1 MQDQEVTQN
10 ENISPF
16 WSFVPLNVLR
26 DQSQTNSQAC
36 CCVGLAIED
45 SEMPRKNHLEGSLT
59 DCHSN
64 KPGSLL
70 NKKFFSSSFP
80 LKKIEN

>member
-45 SEMPRKNHLEGSLT
+45 SEMPRKNHLEERST
-59 DCHSN
+59 CCRSN
-64 KPGSLL
+64 IVG
-70 NKKFFSSSFP
+70 
-80 LKKIEN
+80 